1 MSKIPIASPSTA
13 LVYAACLFFSACATA
28 PQIPSLAEL
37 LSRNTGQDGGACL
50 HTSDVRRYSVYNDEF
65 IFIDGSLGS
74 YIVTANPGCQDL
86 STTPSLSFEGRSTR
100 ICGAGM
106 GKITTRA
113 HQCTIREI
121 FKFEGREAAFAAF
134 ENAVEQ
140 ERAMTAQSAD
150 AQK

>member
-13 LVYAACLFFSACATA
+13 FVYAACLILAACATG

-50 HTSDVRRYSVYNDEF
+50 YSSEVRRYSVYNDEF

-106 GKITTRA
+106 DKINTRA

-121 FKFEGREAAFAAF
+121 FKFETRDAAFIAF

-140 ERAMTAQSAD
+140 ERAMTEQPTEPA
-150 AQK
+150 K